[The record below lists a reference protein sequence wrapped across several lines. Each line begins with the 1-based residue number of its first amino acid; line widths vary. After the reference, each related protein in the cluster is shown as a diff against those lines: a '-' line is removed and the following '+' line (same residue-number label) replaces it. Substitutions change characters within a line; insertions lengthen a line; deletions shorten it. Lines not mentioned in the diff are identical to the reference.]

1 MKRATV
7 YFNNKYI
14 EVISW
19 NYGGMSVFNINFI
32 PLIFEIEIDNHI
44 LGEAIRKALS
54 AGSNIPPEGIK
65 EFLFSSE
72 LADFM
77 KERNKKIMEN
87 FGYKSKKALFK
98 NMRSVDIELDS
109 KVNISPSHQDG
120 LDYSFTG
127 LSKDDEIILPNDA
140 TNEELGKAVRLAYE
154 KCTSIY

>member
-77 KERNKKIMEN
+77 K
-87 FGYKSKKALFK
+87 
-98 NMRSVDIELDS
+98 
-109 KVNISPSHQDG
+109 
-120 LDYSFTG
+120 
-127 LSKDDEIILPNDA
+127 
-140 TNEELGKAVRLAYE
+140 
-154 KCTSIY
+154 